1 VKRLKGED
9 RTASAGDGQM
19 RQNVNIGDERLFG
32 KYGEVAVVEQA
43 ELLTRNKDDHVG
55 GGKSDKG

>member
-1 VKRLKGED
+1 
-9 RTASAGDGQM
+9 M
-19 RQNVNIGDERLFG
+19 RQHVNIGDERLFG